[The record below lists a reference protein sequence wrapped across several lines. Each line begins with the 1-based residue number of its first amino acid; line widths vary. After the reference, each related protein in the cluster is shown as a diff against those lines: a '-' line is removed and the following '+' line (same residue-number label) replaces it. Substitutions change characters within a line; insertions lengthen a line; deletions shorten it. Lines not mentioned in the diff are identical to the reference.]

1 MRHILVPTL
10 VLIAAAPALA
20 SSPAAMARGER
31 DATRACLKASGLRD
45 AASFGR
51 PLMFSDTV
59 RQTALLIGGRY
70 PQKHMKGAKAKM
82 ICLYDRRKHSAE
94 VQEAEGWTLR

>member
-1 MRHILVPTL
+1 MSRAILFLLALLAAVP
-10 VLIAAAPALA
+10 AAASTAAALR
-20 SSPAAMARGER
+20 RGEH

-45 AASFGR
+45 AASYGR
-51 PLMFSDTV
+51 PLMFSDSN
-59 RQTALLIGGRY
+59 RQTVLLIGGRY

-82 ICLYDRRKHSAE
+82 ICLYDRRRRIAE